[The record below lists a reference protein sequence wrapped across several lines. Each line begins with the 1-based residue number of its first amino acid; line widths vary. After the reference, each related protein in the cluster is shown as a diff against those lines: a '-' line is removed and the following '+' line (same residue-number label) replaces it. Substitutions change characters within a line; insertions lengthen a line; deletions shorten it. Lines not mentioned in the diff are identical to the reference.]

1 MLILIYWFLSFSH
14 TCMFHKNQLFSLI
27 IYDYF
32 TFGTFSSHICKK
44 YLIFCVCC
52 VSNIIYYFITIC
64 YICYFLFLV
73 KSYSDVFSIP
83 GKTVFFGTYG
93 RSSERDVI
101 WIGPRQKTDWGM
113 CVKISRQENET
124 EDNDCLACPPT
135 HYWNAEKLQY
145 THIATTLYRSY
156 IF

>member
-1 MLILIYWFLSFSH
+1 MCVLCFQYYLLLYYNLLH
-14 TCMFHKNQLFSLI
+14 LLFSL
-27 IYDYF
+27 
-32 TFGTFSSHICKK
+32 
-44 YLIFCVCC
+44 
-52 VSNIIYYFITIC
+52 
-64 YICYFLFLV
+64 LV
-73 KSYSDVFSIP
+73 VLKSYSDVFSIP
-83 GKTVFFGTYG
+83 GKAVFFGTSG

-145 THIATTLYRSY
+145 THIATTLYKLCMKLELYFLKQHLTVVAACCFYVGVHVCATEKIWAKIRVCVR
-156 IF
+156 